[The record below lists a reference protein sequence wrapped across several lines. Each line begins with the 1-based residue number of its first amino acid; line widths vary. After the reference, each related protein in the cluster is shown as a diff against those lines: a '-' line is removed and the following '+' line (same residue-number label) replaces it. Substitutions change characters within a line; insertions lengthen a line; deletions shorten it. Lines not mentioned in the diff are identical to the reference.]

1 MLILEEKRDLSI
13 TVKVLKKKKRIV
25 EKKLTENIRKETIMV
40 KIVINKMVNKLTI
53 ERIKTKVV
61 FLKEEHISQTS
72 GKLE

>member
-1 MLILEEKRDLSI
+1 MFILEEKRDLSI
-13 TVKVLKKKKRIV
+13 PVKVLKKKKRIV

-40 KIVINKMVNKLTI
+40 KIALNKMVNKLTI
-53 ERIKTKVV
+53 ERIKTKVG

>member
-13 TVKVLKKKKRIV
+13 TVKVLKKKRIV

>member
-1 MLILEEKRDLSI
+1 
-13 TVKVLKKKKRIV
+13 
-25 EKKLTENIRKETIMV
+25 MV